1 MTIKQAL
8 LRVTPWTLC
17 QCVTGPMQRDN
28 RQSAL
33 LLMHIHWEPLCLHC
47 VGSQSRAWNS
57 KTPLL
62 KPCFAQI
69 ANLNC
74 RLSTLPTL
82 EQAVFSLILCQ
93 LLLRIKEWE
102 VWRRNSDE
110 TRKQLQAEWMLLQS
124 VWLIDWFFLF
134 VCFFFNHNWTAV
146 SFKMMKAEWHMANC
160 FLHWLAVRVFH
171 ARRQHIVVANVTA
184 REEPLVLGPNNEIKY
199 PISLSPFQR
208 F

>member
-8 LRVTPWTLC
+8 LRVTPWTIC

-69 ANLNC
+69 TNLNC

-124 VWLIDWFFLF
+124 VWLIDWFFL
-134 VCFFFNHNWTAV
+134 VCLVFFFIITGQQFHLKWWRQNGTWQTV
-146 SFKMMKAEWHMANC
+146 FYIDWLSEC
-160 FLHWLAVRVFH
+160 FMQGAS
-171 ARRQHIVVANVTA
+171 T
-184 REEPLVLGPNNEIKY
+184 
-199 PISLSPFQR
+199 
-208 F
+208 